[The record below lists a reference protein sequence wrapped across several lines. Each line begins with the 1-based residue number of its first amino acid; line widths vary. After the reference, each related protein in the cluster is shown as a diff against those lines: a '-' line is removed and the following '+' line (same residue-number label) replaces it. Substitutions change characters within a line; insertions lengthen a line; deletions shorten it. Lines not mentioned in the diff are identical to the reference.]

1 VNQPRMKIIFNKK
14 LMRTAQGQ
22 GLRESRIDGRQQRTP
37 VEKH

>member
-1 VNQPRMKIIFNKK
+1 VNLPLMKIIVNKE

>member
-1 VNQPRMKIIFNKK
+1 VSLPLMKIMFNKK
-14 LMRTAQGQ
+14 LTRTAQGQ